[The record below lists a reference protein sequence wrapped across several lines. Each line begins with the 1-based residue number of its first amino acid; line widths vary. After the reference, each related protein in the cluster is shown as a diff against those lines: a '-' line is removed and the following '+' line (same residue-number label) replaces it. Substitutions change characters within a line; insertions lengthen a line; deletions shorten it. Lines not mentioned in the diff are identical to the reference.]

1 MHGITMPV
9 TGNKSLLNYSLSIR
23 LCTDGFSF
31 LVSSLGSGQTLL
43 QETLRCGDKETMSEA
58 LVRGLQ
64 LPRIAGRH
72 YERVILYSTLP
83 STRVPLDEFRR
94 EDMLALYRLTFS
106 GGAYRPEEMCF
117 QVLPSLEVVE
127 IFPLQISIV
136 QALKQ
141 HFPSALVQGLY
152 GAMLCHIAE
161 MQQGSMLPVSY
172 HAVVLDGGVLI
183 ATLNRGKLHYANIF
197 RAVGNQNILY
207 FILYVWKT
215 LALDAWH
222 DLCTLYS
229 ADQDLYNEVCQYL
242 ANVELRDMN
251 I

>member
-1 MHGITMPV
+1 MPV

-31 LVSSLGSGQTLL
+31 LVSSIGSGQSLL
-43 QETLRCGDKETMSEA
+43 QESLRCGSEETMSDA
-58 LVRGLQ
+58 LMRGLQ
-64 LPRIAGRH
+64 LPRISGRH

-106 GGAYRPEEMCF
+106 GAQYRPEDMCF

-127 IFPLQISIV
+127 IFPLQAPIV

-141 HFPSALVQGLY
+141 QYPSALIKGLY
-152 GAMLCHIAE
+152 GSMLCHIAE
-161 MQQGSMLPVSY
+161 MQQGSVLPVSF

-183 ATLNRGKLHYANIF
+183 ASLRHGKLYYANVF
-197 RAVGNQNILY
+197 RATGNPNILY
-207 FILYVWKT
+207 FILYVWKA

-222 DLCTLYS
+222 DLCILYS
-229 ADQDLYNEVCQYL
+229 ADQELYHDACQYL
-242 ANVELRDMN
+242 ANVELRELDL
-251 I
+251 